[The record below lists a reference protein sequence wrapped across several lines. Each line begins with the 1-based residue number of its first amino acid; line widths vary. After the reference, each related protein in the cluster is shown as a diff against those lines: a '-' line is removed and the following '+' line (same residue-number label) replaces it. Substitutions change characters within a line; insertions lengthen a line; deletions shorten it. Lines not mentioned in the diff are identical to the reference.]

1 LKTFS
6 AAESRSVLGVPDAYE
21 LPSVPGSGYLKF
33 DTASMVRFKA
43 AYVSGPYRGVA
54 GAEATVTA
62 PVTGD
67 R

>member
-1 LKTFS
+1 M
-6 AAESRSVLGVPDAYE
+6 LGVPDAYE